1 MREVVQRGLY
11 YDELEQGVV
20 YRHRPGRT
28 LTEADDVLFSTL
40 TMNHQAL
47 HLDAAWAATQPFGQR
62 LVNSMMTLSTLVG
75 LSVGQVTQGTI
86 VANLGFREVEF
97 PRPLFHGDTLYAE
110 TEVVEKRLSA
120 SRPGQGVV
128 TLEHRGYDQRGQLV
142 ARAVRTA
149 LFWTRAAHEEST
161 AASGASGTS
170 EASGSAESSSRPA
183 AADHAVAAAEHVS
196 GSRAA
201 AEHVSGSRIL
211 PDSGDNRM
219 FGGGLVERGEPAEP
233 VEPSEPAESAESAEG
248 ARPSE
253 RSAAASSSAPATA
266 DHAVAAAEHVPGS
279 RNEPDSG
286 DNRMFGAEPA
296 EPAEPAA
303 AAEPVEPGRNRG
315 DGPVLRGV
323 DEEGAW

>member
-11 YDELEQGVV
+11 YDELETGVV

-28 LTEADDVLFSTL
+28 LTEADDVVFSTL

-97 PRPLFHGDTLYAE
+97 PKPLFHGDTLYAE

-128 TLEHRGYDQRGQLV
+128 TLEHRGLNQDGVLV

-149 LFWTRAAHEEST
+149 LFWTRAAHE
-161 AASGASGTS
+161 AASTVVPDDARPPGASTGP
-170 EASGSAESSSRPA
+170 GVVG
-183 AADHAVAAAEHVS
+183 AADTDPGDAPGRDDGHPRREHAAGVHEPV
-196 GSRAA
+196 
-201 AEHVSGSRIL
+201 L
-211 PDSGDNRM
+211 
-219 FGGGLVERGEPAEP
+219 ERGDE
-233 VEPSEPAESAESAEG
+233 ESA
-248 ARPSE
+248 
-253 RSAAASSSAPATA
+253 
-266 DHAVAAAEHVPGS
+266 
-279 RNEPDSG
+279 
-286 DNRMFGAEPA
+286 
-296 EPAEPAA
+296 
-303 AAEPVEPGRNRG
+303 
-315 DGPVLRGV
+315 
-323 DEEGAW
+323 W

>member
-11 YDELEQGVV
+11 YDELETGVV

-28 LTEADDVLFSTL
+28 LTEADDIVFSTL

-97 PRPLFHGDTLYAE
+97 PKPLFHGDTLYAE

-128 TLEHRGYDQRGQLV
+128 TLEHRGLNQDGVLV

-149 LFWTRAAHEEST
+149 LFWTRAAHE
-161 AASGASGTS
+161 AASAAVPAGARSPGASTG
-170 EASGSAESSSRPA
+170 PA
-183 AADHAVAAAEHVS
+183 AVGTAGADPGDSSGPGTGRDDGPGLGEHAAGVHEPV
-196 GSRAA
+196 
-201 AEHVSGSRIL
+201 L
-211 PDSGDNRM
+211 
-219 FGGGLVERGEPAEP
+219 ERGDE
-233 VEPSEPAESAESAEG
+233 ESA
-248 ARPSE
+248 
-253 RSAAASSSAPATA
+253 
-266 DHAVAAAEHVPGS
+266 
-279 RNEPDSG
+279 
-286 DNRMFGAEPA
+286 
-296 EPAEPAA
+296 
-303 AAEPVEPGRNRG
+303 
-315 DGPVLRGV
+315 
-323 DEEGAW
+323 W

>member
-11 YDELEQGVV
+11 YDELETGVV

-28 LTEADDVLFSTL
+28 LTEADDVVFSTL

-97 PRPLFHGDTLYAE
+97 PKPLFHGDTLYAE

-128 TLEHRGYDQRGQLV
+128 TLEHRGVNQDGVLV

-149 LFWTRAAHEEST
+149 LFWTRAAHE
-161 AASGASGTS
+161 AASAAVPDDARSPGASTGPGAAGTVGTDPGDTPGPGAGPDDGPGLG
-170 EASGSAESSSRPA
+170 EHA
-183 AADHAVAAAEHVS
+183 AGVHEPV
-196 GSRAA
+196 
-201 AEHVSGSRIL
+201 L
-211 PDSGDNRM
+211 
-219 FGGGLVERGEPAEP
+219 ERGDE
-233 VEPSEPAESAESAEG
+233 ESA
-248 ARPSE
+248 
-253 RSAAASSSAPATA
+253 
-266 DHAVAAAEHVPGS
+266 
-279 RNEPDSG
+279 
-286 DNRMFGAEPA
+286 
-296 EPAEPAA
+296 
-303 AAEPVEPGRNRG
+303 
-315 DGPVLRGV
+315 
-323 DEEGAW
+323 W

>member
-11 YDELEQGVV
+11 YDELEPGVV

-28 LTEADDVLFSTL
+28 LTEADDVVFSTL

-62 LVNSMMTLSTLVG
+62 LVNSMMTLSTVVG

-128 TLEHRGYDQRGQLV
+128 TLEHRGLNQDGVLV

-149 LFWTRAAHEEST
+149 LFWTRAAHEAAGGGSDRPGPARDAAPSGPGGSAPDAARSGPGGT
-161 AASGASGTS
+161 APDGGGAAGAATDSGAGR
-170 EASGSAESSSRPA
+170 G
-183 AADHAVAAAEHVS
+183 AEHEPV
-196 GSRAA
+196 
-201 AEHVSGSRIL
+201 L
-211 PDSGDNRM
+211 
-219 FGGGLVERGEPAEP
+219 ERGDE
-233 VEPSEPAESAESAEG
+233 ESA
-248 ARPSE
+248 
-253 RSAAASSSAPATA
+253 
-266 DHAVAAAEHVPGS
+266 
-279 RNEPDSG
+279 
-286 DNRMFGAEPA
+286 
-296 EPAEPAA
+296 
-303 AAEPVEPGRNRG
+303 
-315 DGPVLRGV
+315 
-323 DEEGAW
+323 W

>member
-11 YDELEQGVV
+11 YDELETGVV

-28 LTEADDVLFSTL
+28 LTEADDVVFSTL

-97 PRPLFHGDTLYAE
+97 PQPLFHGDTLYAE

-128 TLEHRGYDQRGQLV
+128 TLEHRGLNQDGVLV

-149 LFWTRAAHEEST
+149 LFWTRAAHE
-161 AASGASGTS
+161 AASAAVPAGARSPGASTG
-170 EASGSAESSSRPA
+170 PA
-183 AADHAVAAAEHVS
+183 AVGTAGADPGDSSGPGTGRDDGPGLGEHAAGVHEPV
-196 GSRAA
+196 
-201 AEHVSGSRIL
+201 L
-211 PDSGDNRM
+211 
-219 FGGGLVERGEPAEP
+219 ERGDE
-233 VEPSEPAESAESAEG
+233 ESA
-248 ARPSE
+248 
-253 RSAAASSSAPATA
+253 
-266 DHAVAAAEHVPGS
+266 
-279 RNEPDSG
+279 
-286 DNRMFGAEPA
+286 
-296 EPAEPAA
+296 
-303 AAEPVEPGRNRG
+303 
-315 DGPVLRGV
+315 
-323 DEEGAW
+323 W